1 MKNYLKSN
9 RNHIAKQ
16 TIKLIELNFFL
27 KKNRDKFSISVFILS
42 VNVISIQHKTSNL
55 TKNKKKKDDMSKNNN
70 NNKYYFLKN
79 NQQVFNTEHVWKRV
93 STCVSKKF

>member
-1 MKNYLKSN
+1 MHFDMKSYLKSN
-9 RNHIAKQ
+9 RNHTAKQ

-55 TKNKKKKDDMSKNNN
+55 TKNKKKKG
-70 NNKYYFLKN
+70 
-79 NQQVFNTEHVWKRV
+79 
-93 STCVSKKF
+93 